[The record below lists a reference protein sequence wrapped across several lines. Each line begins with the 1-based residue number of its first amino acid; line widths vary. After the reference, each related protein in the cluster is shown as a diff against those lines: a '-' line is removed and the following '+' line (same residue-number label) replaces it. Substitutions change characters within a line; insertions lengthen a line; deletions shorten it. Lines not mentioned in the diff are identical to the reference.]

1 MPVQNFV
8 LVAGFNYENDK
19 NPSFLQDSNNR
30 MTRLLAKAAS
40 ADDMVFTIFD
50 VGAGKVTQSAVTP
63 PVKKRAV
70 TTLQTFTAV
79 TRANYSRFVV
89 KEQNHF
95 DTKPAGIMSIT
106 DVYEFVQKIGA
117 GTDHGTLMELSFFS
131 HGWAGG
137 PILVNS
143 FESTANDPGKPRDPD
158 DKDARIFKDFIA
170 PTMDTTAL
178 SNFRAAFASSGIVW
192 TWGCS
197 FVRAGHVVLSQLF
210 KSKKFK
216 STPPGEIKDT
226 DKFTLDFGEDA
237 KTPSPDDD
245 FNIIANVI
253 LPGGKLSGRSYTVTK
268 TFAEIKAA
276 FKSLIDNTYSAKI
289 AAATGA
295 TTFGA
300 LPGTYAD
307 EEKNVKLPLMVVPTK
322 IPPYDDNLTANLT
335 FYKTYMGV
343 KLDPENRGYG
353 TF

>member
-1 MPVQNFV
+1 MPTQNVV
-8 LVAGFNYENDK
+8 LVAGFNYEDDLDQ
-19 NPSFLQDSNNR
+19 SFLEECNNR
-30 MTRLLAKAAS
+30 MTRLLAKSSNAA
-40 ADDMVFTIFD
+40 DMVFTLFD
-50 VGAGKVTQSAVTP
+50 VGAGTLQKSAVGTKI
-63 PVKKRAV
+63 KKRSWS
-70 TTLQTFTAV
+70 TLQTFTGV
-79 TRANYSRFVV
+79 TKANYSAWV
-89 KEQNHF
+89 KGKQNHF

-106 DVYEFVQKIGA
+106 DVYDFVQTLGA
-117 GTDHGTLMELSFFS
+117 GTDHGTLIELSFFS

-143 FESTANDPGKPRDPD
+143 SEPTANDSSKPRNSD
-158 DKDARIFKDFIA
+158 DKDARLFKDFIA

-178 SNFRAAFASSGIVW
+178 SNFRAAFSSSGIVW

-210 KSKKFK
+210 KTKKFK
-216 STPPGEIKDT
+216 STPPGKIKDT
-226 DKFTLDFGEDA
+226 DKFELDFGEDE
-237 KTPSPDDD
+237 KTPYPNDV
-245 FNIIANVI
+245 FNTIVNDI

-268 TFAEIKAA
+268 TFLEIKTA
-276 FKSLIDNTYSAKI
+276 FKDLIANTYSTKI

-322 IPPYDDNLTANLT
+322 VPPYDDNLTANLT